1 MCVCAMCVCYPAV
14 VVQQTSGDD
23 GVEEDLVGGYDVIQ
37 VLSPLH
43 FVPKLVPGTFQ
54 HLDKRNQSM
63 TKPIKM
69 DDLVTLTFEK
79 NPSGF
84 RRWRLAEH
92 NQYVMIPF
100 LMIISSDHSDRR
112 RCSY

>member
-1 MCVCAMCVCYPAV
+1 MHITANTNSICLGSDTHFYPKGPVCVCVMCVCYPAV

-63 TKPIKM
+63 TKHIRI
-69 DDLVTLTFEK
+69 
-79 NPSGF
+79 G
-84 RRWRLAEH
+84 
-92 NQYVMIPF
+92 
-100 LMIISSDHSDRR
+100 
-112 RCSY
+112 